1 MKYIH
6 IRQRSEIQKYNL
18 GGMFSQF
25 GQMMQQMGGDGKFAQ
40 FINNIGGTASQWG
53 DKINQF
59 QNIPQMS
66 DGAMGKWGQVAGAVE
81 GMMGMGNQ
89 LASDLMTAKIQ
100 DENTTWKDTTKGALK
115 DIASGNWTSA
125 VGNIANKALDTLE
138 DGLMGDKNFNQGS
151 EAIDN
156 AVRAMSKKA
165 MKFGPWGLLAAGI
178 LESANFADKAA
189 GKTVQ
194 GFEVGE
200 VGSGFNGI
208 ETDQASAS
216 YRGTQAKKMKQEL
229 AKRAE
234 SVNMAL
240 TANRINEDEQ
250 FQATARMNSIDNV
263 LNANRMALAGGID
276 TSLLGG

>member
-1 MKYIH
+1 MEYTH
-6 IRQRSEIQKYNL
+6 IRQQAKIKKYNL

-25 GQMMQQMGGDGKFAQ
+25 GQMMQQMGGNGKFGQ
-40 FINNIGGTASQWG
+40 FMNNVGGTASQWG

-59 QNIPQMS
+59 QNTPQMS
-66 DGAMGKWGQVAGAVE
+66 EGAMEKWGQAAGAVE
-81 GMMGMGNQ
+81 GMMGMGDQ
-89 LASDLMTAKIQ
+89 LASDLMTAKTQ
-100 DENTTWKDTTKGALK
+100 DENTSWKDTTKGAIK
-115 DIASGNWTSA
+115 DIASGNWTAA
-125 VGNIANKALDTLE
+125 VGNMANKALDTLE
-138 DGLMGDKNFNQGS
+138 DGLMGDKNFNQNS

-178 LESANFADKAA
+178 LESANFIDKAA

-200 VGSGFNGI
+200 VGSGFNGV
-208 ETDQASAS
+208 ETDQDSAS
-216 YRGTQAKKMKQEL
+216 YRGSQAKRMKQEL

-240 TANRINEDEQ
+240 TANQINEDEQ

>member
-1 MKYIH
+1 MKYTH
-6 IRQRSEIQKYNL
+6 IRQQTKIKKYNL

-25 GQMMQQMGGDGKFAQ
+25 GQMMQQMGGNGKFGQ
-40 FINNIGGTASQWG
+40 FMNNVGGSASQWG

-59 QNIPQMS
+59 QNAPQMS
-66 DGAMGKWGQVAGAVE
+66 EGAMGKWGQVAGAVE
-81 GMMGMGNQ
+81 GMMGMGDQ
-89 LASDLMTAKIQ
+89 LASDLMTAKTQ
-100 DENTTWKDTTKGALK
+100 DENTSWKDTTKGALK
-115 DIASGNWTSA
+115 DIASGNWSSA
-125 VGNIANKALDTLE
+125 VGNLANKTLDTLE
-138 DGLMGDKNFNQGS
+138 DGLMGDKNFNQNS

-178 LESANFADKAA
+178 LESANFIDKAA

-208 ETDQASAS
+208 ETDQESAS
-216 YRGTQAKKMKQEL
+216 YRGSQAKKMKQEL

-240 TANRINEDEQ
+240 TANQINEDEQ

>member
-1 MKYIH
+1 MKYTH
-6 IRQRSEIQKYNL
+6 IRQQTQIKKYNL
-18 GGMFSQF
+18 GGLFSQF
-25 GQMMQQMGGDGKFAQ
+25 GQMMQQMGGDGKFGQ
-40 FINNIGGTASQWG
+40 FINNIGGSASQWG

-59 QNIPQMS
+59 QNTPQMS
-66 DGAMGKWGQVAGAVE
+66 ESAMGQWGQVAGAVE

-89 LASDLMTAKIQ
+89 LASDLMTAKTQ
-100 DENTTWKDTTKGALK
+100 DENTTWKDTTKGAIK
-115 DIASGNWTSA
+115 DVASGNWTSA
-125 VGNIANKALDTLE
+125 VGNMANKALDTVE
-138 DGLMGDKNFNQGS
+138 DKLMGDKNFNQNS
-151 EAIDN
+151 EAVDN
-156 AVRAMSKKA
+156 ATRALSKKA

-178 LESANFADKAA
+178 LESANFIDKAA

-208 ETDQASAS
+208 ETDQESAS
-216 YRGTQAKKMKQEL
+216 YRGSQARRMKQEL

>member
-1 MKYIH
+1 MEYTH
-6 IRQRSEIQKYNL
+6 IRQQTKIKKYNL

-25 GQMMQQMGGDGKFAQ
+25 GQIMQQMGGDGKFGQ
-40 FINNIGGTASQWG
+40 FMNNAGGTVSQWG
-53 DKINQF
+53 DNINQF
-59 QNIPQMS
+59 QNTPQMS
-66 DGAMGKWGQVAGAVE
+66 EGAMGKWGQVAGAVE
-81 GMMGMGNQ
+81 GMMGMGDQ
-89 LASDLMTAKIQ
+89 LASDLMTAKTQ
-100 DENTTWKDTTKGALK
+100 DENTTWKDTTKGAIK
-115 DIASGNWTSA
+115 DLASGNWTTA
-125 VGNIANKALDTLE
+125 VGNMANKALDTLE
-138 DGLMGDKNFNQGS
+138 DGLMGDKNFNQNS
-151 EAIDN
+151 EAVDN

-178 LESANFADKAA
+178 LESANFIDKAA

-216 YRGTQAKKMKQEL
+216 YRGSQAKRMKQEL

-240 TANRINEDEQ
+240 TANQINEDEQ

>member
-1 MKYIH
+1 MKYTH
-6 IRQRSEIQKYNL
+6 IRQQSEIQKYNL
-18 GGMFSQF
+18 GGMFAQF
-25 GQMMQQMGGDGKFAQ
+25 GQMMQQMGGDGKFGQ
-40 FINNIGGTASQWG
+40 FINNVGGTASQWG

-59 QNIPQMS
+59 QNTPQMS
-66 DGAMGKWGQVAGAVE
+66 EGAMEKWGQVAGAVE
-81 GMMGMGNQ
+81 GMMGMGDQ
-89 LASDLMTAKIQ
+89 LASDLMTAKTQ
-100 DENTTWKDTTKGALK
+100 DENTSWKDTTKGAIK
-115 DIASGNWTSA
+115 DLASGNWTAA
-125 VGNIANKALDTLE
+125 VGNMANKALDTLE
-138 DGLMGDKNFNQGS
+138 DGLMGDKNFNQNS

-156 AVRAMSKKA
+156 AVRSMSKKA

-178 LESANFADKAA
+178 LESANFIDKAA

-208 ETDQASAS
+208 ETDQESAS
-216 YRGTQAKKMKQEL
+216 YRGSQAKRMKQEL

-240 TANRINEDEQ
+240 TANQINEDEQ